1 MSGNRDHKQGHPVR
15 NRRSQK
21 RDAPLGEDDR
31 TDNGHDQ
38 RGMSSDGYEVGF
50 RKPPRSTRFK
60 KGKSGNP
67 RGRPKKPKP
76 EPIHLA
82 DAPADTFLE
91 QEAYRLLTFRENGQE
106 VQLPATQ
113 AVVRSSIMSAL
124 KGNRLSQ
131 RFVIELMD
139 RKEEQYLE
147 LRLKRFLRLEKLKA
161 EGEAKIA
168 EHQKRGLPPPDLLPH
183 PEDIVLNYRTGE
195 AEIHGPETRED
206 LRDCAYT
213 ADLRD
218 LCMMQAALSE
228 KQRPRTEAGDKSNV
242 PTTMVFAQ
250 LMDHLLPRRFQWS
263 EVEEV
268 SVFMGFMAED
278 RKKLKARIEREMA
291 RLERERPPSTL
302 SEAQRALVDRTSQRL
317 GEQLWPKEKE
327 G

>member
-1 MSGNRDHKQGHPVR
+1 MSGGQDGGSGQP
-15 NRRSQK
+15 RRRASP
-21 RDAPLGEDDR
+21 ANHDDR
-31 TDNGHDQ
+31 TNTDAHRD
-38 RGMSSDGYEVGF
+38 DGDDYEVGF

-60 KGKSGNP
+60 KGRSGNP
-67 RGRPKKPKP
+67 RGRPKKPKQ

-91 QEAYRLLTFRENGQE
+91 REAYRLLTFRENGQE

-147 LRLKRFLRLEKLKA
+147 LRLQRFVRLKKLKA

-168 EHQKRGLPPPDLLPH
+168 EHQRRNLPPPDLLPH

-218 LCMMQAALSE
+218 LCMMQAALTE
-228 KQRPRTEAGDKSNV
+228 KLRRKARVQDKDNISL
-242 PTTMVFAQ
+242 PMVLAQ
-250 LMDHLLPRRFQWS
+250 LADSFLPRRLRWS
-263 EVEEV
+263 EVDELV
-268 SVFMGFMAED
+268 LFMGFMAED
-278 RKKLKARIEREMA
+278 RRKLEGRIQREMA
-291 RLERERPPSTL
+291 RLERERPPSL
-302 SEAQRALVDRTSQRL
+302 LNDAQRELRDWTVQTVRD
-317 GEQLWPKEKE
+317 QLWPEAE
-327 G
+327 ER

>member
-1 MSGNRDHKQGHPVR
+1 
-15 NRRSQK
+15 
-21 RDAPLGEDDR
+21 
-31 TDNGHDQ
+31 
-38 RGMSSDGYEVGF
+38 
-50 RKPPRSTRFK
+50 
-60 KGKSGNP
+60 
-67 RGRPKKPKP
+67 
-76 EPIHLA
+76 
-82 DAPADTFLE
+82 
-91 QEAYRLLTFRENGQE
+91 
-106 VQLPATQ
+106 
-113 AVVRSSIMSAL
+113 MSAL

>member
-21 RDAPLGEDDR
+21 RDAPLGDDDR

-60 KGKSGNP
+60 KGQSGNP

-139 RKEEQYLE
+139 RKEEQYHE
-147 LRLKRFLRLEKLKA
+147 LRLQRFVRLKKLKA
-161 EGEAKIA
+161 EGEAQIA
-168 EHQKRGLPPPDLLPH
+168 EHQKRGLPSPDLLPH

-206 LRDCAYT
+206 LRDCAFT
-213 ADLRD
+213 ADLRN
-218 LCMMQAALSE
+218 LCMMQAALTE
-228 KQRPRTEAGDKSNV
+228 KQRRKARVQDKDNISL
-242 PTTMVFAQ
+242 PMVLAQ
-250 LMDHLLPRRFQWS
+250 LADSFLPRRLRWS
-263 EVEEV
+263 EVDELV
-268 SVFMGFMAED
+268 LFMGFMAED
-278 RKKLKARIEREMA
+278 RRKLEGRIQREIARI
-291 RLERERPPSTL
+291 ERERPPSL
-302 SEAQRALVDRTSQRL
+302 LNDAQRELRDWTVQTVRD
-317 GEQLWPKEKE
+317 QLWPEAEE

>member
-1 MSGNRDHKQGHPVR
+1 
-15 NRRSQK
+15 
-21 RDAPLGEDDR
+21 
-31 TDNGHDQ
+31 
-38 RGMSSDGYEVGF
+38 MSSDGYEVGF

-183 PEDIVLNYRTGE
+183 PEDIVLNYRTGRRRSMDPRPARISRLRVHGRSARSLHDAGRAQRE
-195 AEIHGPETRED
+195 TTPENRSRRQEQCPHGDGVCPTHGP
-206 LRDCAYT
+206 
-213 ADLRD
+213 
-218 LCMMQAALSE
+218 
-228 KQRPRTEAGDKSNV
+228 P
-242 PTTMVFAQ
+242 PTPP
-250 LMDHLLPRRFQWS
+250 LP
-263 EVEEV
+263 VERGRGSLGVHGLHGRGPQKVE
-268 SVFMGFMAED
+268 GTD
-278 RKKLKARIEREMA
+278 RKEMA